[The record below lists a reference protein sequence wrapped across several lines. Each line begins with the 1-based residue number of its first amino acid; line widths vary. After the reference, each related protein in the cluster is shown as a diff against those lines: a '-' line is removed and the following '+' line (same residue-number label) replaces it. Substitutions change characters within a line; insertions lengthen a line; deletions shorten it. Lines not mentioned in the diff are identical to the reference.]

1 MCLQSFVRGKLC
13 FISLCLQNFK
23 KEVQRIADYLK
34 IQVTDAMLET
44 IQCET
49 SFANM
54 KQKKHDITIPISRDG
69 KSTIY
74 RKGIG
79 LQRKNHF
86 LKN

>member
-1 MCLQSFVRGKLC
+1 MKLC

-23 KEVQRIADYLK
+23 KEVRRIADFLN

-44 IQCET
+44 IQRET

-54 KQKKHDITIPISRDG
+54 KQKKHDITIPISKDG

-74 RKGIG
+74 RKGISVE
-79 LQRKNHF
+79 RKNHF
-86 LKN
+86 FKNYIGSVLK